1 MGAIAR
7 TALALAL
14 LGLSCAPSAPPVV
27 LCYATGLP
35 AGAAAIQALV
45 TLNGAGAPAPLR
57 FELGAVFSGERSF
70 ALRLPDGASGQVQVA
85 LGVRDARGCLVASGL
100 GEASLAGTA
109 EERAKLVVPLQ
120 PGTPPKSCVP
130 DKIPEV
136 LAVTPALL
144 PPAAATPLT
153 VRGFG
158 FTPEQPLHVRGQAAA
173 LLAPASPVELRA
185 QPPAGAA
192 DPANSLGPAEVSVRG
207 PGAGRS
213 DLLRYHA
220 SQLRFSSQILTIT
233 PEQLPPPQKMELS
246 QTDITLADVDGDRRL
261 DLLVLFRQDVP
272 NANPFL
278 GRVYLMRNAGG
289 DLPAALD
296 PDPRKDRALRRE
308 RLFSTNVAP
317 ALTGLKQSTAMS
329 AGDLNRDGMAD
340 LVLSGNSDSGADQ
353 GNLAVLR
360 AEGGTFAAPVSVPF
374 KVTGSGNGK
383 LLPGNVTLADL
394 DGDGDLDVFGAGFCE
409 IDGCAFGL
417 RNSGDGTLSP
427 DGGLRARILDV
438 DTTRALSTA
447 VGDLDGDRVPDLV
460 VTGQLA
466 GAGTIRVGAVNL
478 YLSRGGSVSDAG
490 ERMTFRGTAPL
501 LRIPARTQLLDV
513 NHDGNLDLLHSWSE
527 AIAASVALGGGDGTF
542 EPDGGHT
549 YPAGGGAVLLGAA
562 DLDGDGWEDL
572 VLGSSAVHVLR
583 NQRDGTF
590 PEALPNAFPV
600 EAGYSARAAAAIG
613 DLDGDGRLDLV
624 VRTSRYGFT
633 ILWNDSE

>member
-1 MGAIAR
+1 
-7 TALALAL
+7 
-14 LGLSCAPSAPPVV
+14 
-27 LCYATGLP
+27 
-35 AGAAAIQALV
+35 
-45 TLNGAGAPAPLR
+45 
-57 FELGAVFSGERSF
+57 
-70 ALRLPDGASGQVQVA
+70 
-85 LGVRDARGCLVASGL
+85 
-100 GEASLAGTA
+100 
-109 EERAKLVVPLQ
+109 
-120 PGTPPKSCVP
+120 
-130 DKIPEV
+130 
-136 LAVTPALL
+136 
-144 PPAAATPLT
+144 
-153 VRGFG
+153 
-158 FTPEQPLHVRGQAAA
+158 
-173 LLAPASPVELRA
+173 
-185 QPPAGAA
+185 
-192 DPANSLGPAEVSVRG
+192 
-207 PGAGRS
+207 
-213 DLLRYHA
+213 
-220 SQLRFSSQILTIT
+220 
-233 PEQLPPPQKMELS
+233 MELS